1 MMINFLRNRSPSLSW
16 VVLVLLVIVFLQGSI
31 SYSTTFGVLSRFI
44 PATEDS
50 PTASAWLGLR
60 FILIM
65 VVLLLWLLTRTR
77 HLFRA
82 IIITNGFLTFG
93 LFMNMLS
100 LLDALTRL
108 TAQAAESLV
117 VDVVLM
123 AITNILIFS
132 IWYWIIDPPGI
143 DETQRVD
150 EPWDFLFPQRDAD
163 LPHYESWLPRYTDY
177 LYLAFTT
184 SFAFSPTDTLP
195 LTRRAK
201 MLMLLQ
207 STISIITLTGIAAS
221 AIGLL
226 AGSKLTGSDFR
237 RSRSS
242 WHQPTSQNP
251 LAPAD
256 SAATF
261 RSFPGCPPTIVDGCP
276 RISSP
281 G

>member
-1 MMINFLRNRSPSLSW
+1 MTNFLRNRSPSLSW

-31 SYSTTFGVLSRFI
+31 SYSTAFGVLSRFI

-50 PTASAWLGLR
+50 PVAGGWLGLR
-60 FILIM
+60 FILIT
-65 VVLLLWLLTRTR
+65 VVLLLWLLTRKR
-77 HLFRA
+77 HLLRA

-93 LFMNMLS
+93 LFVNMLA

-150 EPWDFLFPQRDAD
+150 EPWDFLFPQRGAD

-226 AGSKLTGSDFR
+226 AGSK
-237 RSRSS
+237 
-242 WHQPTSQNP
+242 
-251 LAPAD
+251 
-256 SAATF
+256 
-261 RSFPGCPPTIVDGCP
+261 
-276 RISSP
+276 
-281 G
+281 

>member
-1 MMINFLRNRSPSLSW
+1 MLRL
-16 VVLVLLVIVFLQGSI
+16 
-31 SYSTTFGVLSRFI
+31 
-44 PATEDS
+44 
-50 PTASAWLGLR
+50 
-60 FILIM
+60 ILIA
-65 VVLLLWLLTRTR
+65 VLLLLWLLTRKR

-82 IIITNGFLTFG
+82 IIITNGLLTFG
-93 LFMNMLS
+93 LFVNMLA

-108 TAQAAESLV
+108 TAQAAEELV
-117 VDVVLM
+117 ADVVLM

-150 EPWDFLFPQRDAD
+150 EPWDFLFPQRGAD

-207 STISIITLTGIAAS
+207 STISIITLTGIAGQRDRA
-221 AIGLL
+221 
-226 AGSKLTGSDFR
+226 AGGEQMNGR
-237 RSRSS
+237 
-242 WHQPTSQNP
+242 
-251 LAPAD
+251 
-256 SAATF
+256 
-261 RSFPGCPPTIVDGCP
+261 
-276 RISSP
+276 
-281 G
+281 

>member
-1 MMINFLRNRSPSLSW
+1 MMTNFLRNRSRSLSW
-16 VVLVLLVIVFLQGSI
+16 VVLVLLLIVVLQGSI
-31 SYSTTFGVLSRFI
+31 SYSTTFGALSRFI
-44 PATEDS
+44 PAMEDS
-50 PTASAWLGLR
+50 PIAGGWLALR
-60 FILIM
+60 VTLIAA
-65 VVLLLWLLTRTR
+65 VILLWLLTRKR

-82 IIITNGFLTFG
+82 IVIANGVLTFG
-93 LFMNMLS
+93 LLVNMLA

-108 TAQAAESLV
+108 SSQAAESLV

-150 EPWDFLFPQRDAD
+150 EPWDFLFPQRGAD

-207 STISIITLTGIAAS
+207 STISIVTLTGIAAS

-226 AGSKLTGSDFR
+226 AGSK
-237 RSRSS
+237 
-242 WHQPTSQNP
+242 
-251 LAPAD
+251 
-256 SAATF
+256 
-261 RSFPGCPPTIVDGCP
+261 
-276 RISSP
+276 
-281 G
+281 

>member
-1 MMINFLRNRSPSLSW
+1 
-16 VVLVLLVIVFLQGSI
+16 LLIVFLQGSI
-31 SYSTTFGVLSRFI
+31 SYSTTYGAVSRFI
-44 PATEDS
+44 PGLEDS
-50 PTASAWLGLR
+50 PVAGGWLALR
-60 FILIM
+60 LILIV
-65 VVLLLWLLTRTR
+65 VVLLLWLLTRKR

-82 IIITNGFLTFG
+82 IIITNGLLTLG
-93 LFMNMLS
+93 LFVNMS
-100 LLDALTRL
+100 ALLDALTRL

-150 EPWDFLFPQRDAD
+150 EPWDFLFPQRGAD

-207 STISIITLTGIAAS
+207 SAISIITLTAIASS
-221 AIGLL
+221 AISLL
-226 AGSKLTGSDFR
+226 AGSK
-237 RSRSS
+237 
-242 WHQPTSQNP
+242 
-251 LAPAD
+251 
-256 SAATF
+256 
-261 RSFPGCPPTIVDGCP
+261 
-276 RISSP
+276 
-281 G
+281 